1 MRLLFSIGTHPELFN
16 FPNNISPNGYPI
28 PMENK
33 EIIIINQNNKL
44 LAFELQTPISQ
55 SEMFEL
61 SMQLLSTPKEYT
73 KLTFSKLGIEV
84 IPLKIVSEIVIN

>member
-1 MRLLFSIGTHPELFN
+1 
-16 FPNNISPNGYPI
+16 
-28 PMENK
+28 MENK
-33 EIIIINQNNKL
+33 EIIIINHNNKL

-55 SEMFEL
+55 SEIFEL

-84 IPLKIVSEIVIN
+84 IPLKIVSEIIIN